1 MLDIQHLTRRY
12 QNKLAVSDLSL
23 TFEKGKTYA
32 LLGPNGSGKT
42 TLMKMIAGLTKQ
54 TSGEITLDGIPVGP
68 ETKKHIAYM
77 PTESYFYSYMSI
89 ADAGKYYADF
99 FEDFDERRYEEALQR
114 MELNPKDKIRTLSS
128 GMNAKVRLALTLSRD
143 AQVMMFDEP
152 LNGVDILTRKQV
164 VDEIIRNRENGRTM
178 IISTHLVDELNA
190 YIDVAIFMKNG
201 VLERIGDRAAKA
213 PGETYSCSCAVG
225 GLRDWYAAQQAL
237 ADDPDGAAQ
246 WLTLDEGYR
255 AFAEAQFLELTPE
268 AAGAAQAL
276 LGSEM
281 QGKTLPEIL
290 QAIRQT
296 LTEHFVYD
304 ESVSTQN
311 GTQDFFQYV
320 QSVTARGYSVHY
332 ATAAVLMLRYCG
344 VPARYAEGYYLSGQ
358 DAASGEQTF
367 ELDET
372 HAHAWAEYYLT
383 GVGWVPFEVTPGYVE
398 AEDLGAGG
406 EAGGKQ
412 YENTQLPPVVEQPE
426 QQAPQEETQRSF
438 RWWLA
443 AIPLAAALLAL
454 VLCQLWRRRRLHRR
468 IAAMAADEPREA
480 VTQLY
485 GYAVFLLARTGAAP
499 PAGLEQ
505 ARQDNAEAMFSGH
518 DIPAEKAA
526 AMQHFVQETLQAC
539 RAERNLFQ
547 RFADRWVHIWY

>member
-1 MLDIQHLTRRY
+1 MPEG
-12 QNKLAVSDLSL
+12 KLHDLSAWEKNGTPAL
-23 TFEKGKTYA
+23 RVTMEQPQRLYLRGFVGEVYTGRSWQPLDPQTLADEAGRFYWLHEKGYYAQSAVGTAAVLAGQTQVQTVTVTNLSACGAQAYLPTGLADNA
-32 LLGPNGSGKT
+32 LL
-42 TLMKMIAGLTKQ
+42 
-54 TSGEITLDGIPVGP
+54 
-68 ETKKHIAYM
+68 
-77 PTESYFYSYMSI
+77 
-89 ADAGKYYADF
+89 
-99 FEDFDERRYEEALQR
+99 
-114 MELNPKDKIRTLSS
+114 
-128 GMNAKVRLALTLSRD
+128 
-143 AQVMMFDEP
+143 EP
-152 LNGVDILTRKQV
+152 D
-164 VDEIIRNRENGRTM
+164 
-178 IISTHLVDELNA
+178 
-190 YIDVAIFMKNG
+190 
-201 VLERIGDRAAKA
+201 RIGDRAAKA

-290 QAIRQT
+290 QTIRQT

-383 GVGWVPFEVTPGYVE
+383 GVGWVQFEVTPGYVE

-505 ARQDNAEAMFSGH
+505 AQQDNAEAMFSGH

-526 AMQHFVQETLQAC
+526 AMQRFVQEVLQAC
-539 RAERNLFQ
+539 RKKRNPLQ